1 MVLANSPKGPEEGPT
16 EKVGRLGGSLHQG
29 TVCQF
34 APRKWWHTPIESLL
48 PMAFGLFVMIDTMG
62 ALASFPWGDSTV
74 ERRLTIVL
82 TVSPF
87 SVLIGWIFILSVMT
101 WTDPHRLKLDGNGG
115 LILQSAIRDRRVVIK
130 NIKTVV
136 LAQQENGESCGDALG
151 IRIKFS
157 GSKLKLCR
165 FAEREDFLKALK
177 AANPSISVEA
187 G

>member
-1 MVLANSPKGPEEGPT
+1 MVLANNPKGPEEGPT
-16 EKVGRLGGSLHQG
+16 EKVGRLGGSLHQA

-48 PMAFGLFVMIDTMG
+48 PMAFGLFAMIDIMG
-62 ALASFPWGDSTV
+62 ALTSFPWGDSTV
-74 ERRLTIVL
+74 ERRLVIVL

-115 LILQSAIRDRRVVIK
+115 LILQSAVRDRRIVIK
-130 NIKTVV
+130 DIKTVV
-136 LAQQENGESCGDALG
+136 FAQQENDESGGDALG

-157 GSKLKLCR
+157 SGKLKLYR
-165 FAEREDFLKALK
+165 FAEPVEFLKALK
-177 AANPSISVEA
+177 AANPSILMEA